1 MATTVIVGGIKPDLK
16 ILGDT
21 QKFLFESPNGI
32 LRLENVLPIES
43 NVINLDLD
51 LLNIQEKGYRV
62 GFYSESGNING
73 VFHLSSLEYQQNQQ
87 NSGIVGNF
95 LMSFNE
101 NGSDQFLLYKDINVN
116 NNKISNV
123 PTPVADTDAAN
134 KIFVVNYVNSVL
146 PVNTISLIGDIT
158 GSGVTGTPINTSLG
172 NTINRTTNQI
182 FNYTATGSIAANF
195 NYDLTIPNS
204 TNKTLNLRMNRANTN
219 NGAGYEFQFYAP
231 TNGVDTFT
239 FGYNSGTVFGVIYS
253 IANNAPVINYNY
265 ALNINDLGNYKP
277 YTGGYGYLNSSGNT
291 GTASG
296 QNPYSINC
304 NNRVK
309 ASEFD
314 AVSSI
319 KTKNIED
326 SGKAIEEE
334 ALKIFSNIPF
344 FKYSYKDK
352 IKNGQGVTFGVVAE
366 PLREVLPDYVLEDK
380 SFVPNILQPCI
391 IKPIKD
397 YSYELVFKE
406 KLTNVEGNKLQLILP
421 NKSIEVEILKTTSKR
436 LTISCS
442 TKLPN
447 NGFAYGTFE
456 NCPSVTK
463 NKLFELSMVVLKNTL
478 KRVDILENELK
489 KHCSSKPIKRE
500 IK

>member
-95 LMSFNE
+95 LMTFNE

-123 PTPVADTDAAN
+123 PTPVADADAAN
-134 KIFVVNYVNSVL
+134 KIFVVDHVNSVVASN
-146 PVNTISLIGDIT
+146 PISLIGDIT
-158 GSGVTGTPINTSLG
+158 GSGIIGTPINTSLG
-172 NTINRTTNQI
+172 NTINRTANQI
-182 FNYTATGSIAANF
+182 FNYTATGFTAAGFNF
-195 NYDLTIPNS
+195 DLTIPNS
-204 TNKTLNLRMNRANTN
+204 TNKTLNLRMNRANTG

-239 FGYNSGTVFGVIYS
+239 FGYNSGTVFGAIYS

-265 ALNINDLGNYKP
+265 ALNINDSGNYKP
-277 YTGGYGYLNSSGNT
+277 YNGSYGYLNSSGNT
-291 GTASG
+291 GTATG
-296 QNPYSINC
+296 AYPYSINC

-309 ASEFD
+309 ASEFN

-319 KTKNIED
+319 KTKNIES
-326 SGKAIEEE
+326 SGEDIEEE

-352 IKNGQGVTFGVVAE
+352 IKNGQGVTFGIVAE
-366 PLREVLPDYVLEDK
+366 PLKEILPDYVLEDK
-380 SFVPNILQPCI
+380 SFVPNILQFCL
-391 IKPIKD
+391 IKPITSC
-397 YSYELVFKE
+397 SYELVFKE
-406 KLTNVEGNKLQLILP
+406 KLTNIEGSKLQLILL
-421 NKSIEVEILKTTSKR
+421 NKSVEVEILKTTPKR

-442 TKLPN
+442 EKLPN

-489 KHCSSKPIKRE
+489 KHRLSKLIKRE
-500 IK
+500 N

>member
-43 NVINLDLD
+43 NIINLDLD
-51 LLNIQEKGYRV
+51 FLNIQKKGYRA
-62 GFYSESGNING
+62 GFYFESSNING

-87 NSGIVGNF
+87 NSGIVGSF
-95 LMSFNE
+95 LMTFNE
-101 NGSDQFLLYKDINVN
+101 NGSDQFLFYKDINVN

-134 KIFVVNYVNSVL
+134 KIFVIDYVNSVL
-146 PVNTISLIGDIT
+146 PVNTISLTGDIT
-158 GSGVTGTPINTSLG
+158 GSGVTGTPINTSLS
-172 NTINRTTNQI
+172 NVINKTADQI
-182 FNYTATGSIAANF
+182 FNFSGATTSF

-204 TNKTLNLRMNRANTN
+204 TNRTVKLRMNRDNTG

-239 FGYNSGTVFGVIYS
+239 FGYNSGAQFGDIYS
-253 IANNAPVINYNY
+253 IANNKEVINYNY
-265 ALNINDLGNYKP
+265 ALNINDSGNYKP
-277 YTGGYGYLNSSGNT
+277 YTGSYGYLNSSGNT

-309 ASEFD
+309 VSEFD

-352 IKNGQGVTFGVVAE
+352 IKNGQGVTFGVIAE

-380 SFVPNILQPCI
+380 SFIPNILQPCI
-391 IKPIKD
+391 IKPIKE

-406 KLTNVEGNKLQLILP
+406 KLSNIEGSKLQLILP
-421 NKSIEVEILKTTSKR
+421 NKSVEVEILKTTSKR
-436 LTISCS
+436 LIISSS

-456 NCPSVTK
+456 TCPSVTK

-478 KRVDILENELK
+478 KRVDILEKELK
-489 KHCSSKPIKRE
+489 KYCSSKPIKRE
-500 IK
+500 NK